1 MSDGTRTRD
10 RLDHN
15 QELYQLSYAH
25 RAGAS
30 VRVGAPTRLSGV
42 LHLAP
47 IASAPVTDVAP
58 RRRADAQRS
67 VTAILAAA
75 RDVLAADP
83 AAEVQAIVER
93 SGLNRSTVY
102 RHFPHRTAL
111 IAAVYGEYLD
121 AVTACLQTLD
131 PEAADARAELR
142 RVTVAV
148 LRIADR
154 WRPFRYAPTFGVD
167 VADRRDRVHPPLA
180 AMMERG
186 LRDGVLRQDMTV
198 DELVLGWG
206 VSLPSAS
213 LRVAEGSW
221 TIDDAADFM
230 LVLIAPR

>member
-1 MSDGTRTRD
+1 M
-10 RLDHN
+10 
-15 QELYQLSYAH
+15 
-25 RAGAS
+25 
-30 VRVGAPTRLSGV
+30 
-42 LHLAP
+42 
-47 IASAPVTDVAP
+47 TDVVP

-67 VTAILAAA
+67 VAAILGAA

-83 AAEVQAIVER
+83 VAEVQAIVER

-111 IAAVYGEYLD
+111 VAAVYGEYLD

-131 PEAADARAELR
+131 PDAPDVRAELR

-148 LRIADR
+148 LCIADR

-167 VADRRDRVHPPLA
+167 FSDRRDRFRPPLA

-186 LRDGVLRQDMTV
+186 RRDGVLRQDMTV
-198 DELVLGWG
+198 EELILGWG
-206 VSLPSAS
+206 VSVPNAS
-213 LRVAEGSW
+213 IRVAEGSW

>member
-1 MSDGTRTRD
+1 M
-10 RLDHN
+10 
-15 QELYQLSYAH
+15 A
-25 RAGAS
+25 
-30 VRVGAPTRLSGV
+30 
-42 LHLAP
+42 
-47 IASAPVTDVAP
+47 DVAH

-67 VTAILAAA
+67 VEAILDAA
-75 RDVLAADP
+75 REVLAADP
-83 AAEVQAIVER
+83 TAELQAIVVR

-102 RHFPHRTAL
+102 RHFPHRTTL

-121 AVTACLQTLD
+121 AVTACLLTLD

-148 LRIADR
+148 LRITDR

-167 VADRRDRVHPPLA
+167 FADRRDRLQPPLA

-186 LRDGVLRQDMTV
+186 LRDGVLRRDMTV

-206 VSLPSAS
+206 VSVPNAS

-221 TIDDAADFM
+221 TIDDAADFV